1 MTTTQGDV
9 HVRTVAQLEALASQ
23 LSAFNGHRTLWID
36 DASREVV
43 HTEPEVELEAHGYRY
58 VATVLGPSPDALAQI
73 LADRLFALAAA

>member
-1 MTTTQGDV
+1 MTTMGRDV
-9 HVRTVAQLEALASQ
+9 HTRTEAQLSALASQ
-23 LSAFNGHRTLWID
+23 LRAFNGHRTIWID
-36 DASREVV
+36 DATGEVV